1 MNNPIKISDTTFRD
15 AQQSLLATRLST
27 GHMLE
32 MAEKMDSVGF
42 HSMEVWGGATF
53 DASIRYLNEDP
64 WERLR
69 VFKEHIKNLIKSLK
83 VYKIYKKN
91 IKKNI
96 LKLIRL
102 NLNKSRKYDH
112 LLRVALNNKMISI
125 SLRKRF
131 KSKSDF
137 KLKLINY
144 QRIDPE
150 YKNLKY
156 KKILNFLKKMDTTK
170 SDIALYKNKKIL
182 ESGTSN
188 LLFIKKNKIY
198 SPISNFYKGTTLKF
212 FTKKLKKIKKKN
224 ILINSLNEYD
234 EIIIIGSGKG
244 VVSVNSIIKPYWK
257 RKSLKYYRILLKI
270 YQQAVTNCPRYN
282 G

>member
-1 MNNPIKISDTTFRD
+1 MATLLLKKSYQHKDLKEIKFHDLWNSYGVFTTMRVVGKPIKILFFKN
-15 AQQSLLATRLST
+15 
-27 GHMLE
+27 HM
-32 MAEKMDSVGF
+32 
-42 HSMEVWGGATF
+42 
-53 DASIRYLNEDP
+53 
-64 WERLR
+64 
-69 VFKEHIKNLIKSLK
+69 KNLIKSLK

-125 SLRKRF
+125 SLRKRL

-137 KLKLINY
+137 NLKLINY

-244 VVSVNSIIKPYWK
+244 VTSVNSIIKPYWK

-270 YQQAVTNCPRYN
+270 YQHTITNCPRYN